1 MKGIIGAI
9 SGDIIGSVYERNSI
23 KTKDFE
29 LFSPYSCFTDD
40 TVMTLGIAKW
50 LCEDRDSMEVLI
62 ECVQNI
68 GNQYP
73 NAGYGRNFS
82 QWLNQVDPQPYGSW
96 ANGSAMR
103 VSPVAWVGN
112 SLEEVQKLAKMSAI
126 ITHDHPEGIKGAQ
139 ATALAIMMARQGC
152 GKEDIRTEIE
162 KRFEYNLQFTC
173 DEIRPTYTWGGT
185 CQDSVPQAI
194 VAFLDGKDFE
204 DSVRNAISIGGD
216 SDTIGCIT
224 GSIAEA
230 YFGVPDELRKQAIKY
245 LPAEFLDI
253 ITEFENKYGN
263 K

>member
-126 ITHDHPEGIKGAQ
+126 ITHDHPEGIKGALS
-139 ATALAIMMARQGC
+139 TADAVYLARTGAS
-152 GKEDIRTEIE
+152 KDEIREHVE
-162 KRFEYNLQFTC
+162 VNYGYDLSRRL
-173 DEIRPTYTWGGT
+173 DDIRPTYSFELH
-185 CQDSVPQAI
+185 CKKSVPESI
-194 VAFLDGKDFE
+194 ICFLEAENFE
-204 DSVRNAISIGGD
+204 DAVRNAVSLGGD
-216 SDTIGCIT
+216 ADTLAAIA
-224 GSIAEA
+224 GSIASA
-230 YFGVPDELRKQAIKY
+230 YWDVPDTIWDKTICR
-245 LPAEFLDI
+245 LDDNLFTI
-253 ITEFENKYGN
+253 FMDFEEKFM
-263 K
+263 

>member
-103 VSPVAWVGN
+103 VSPVAWVGD

-126 ITHDHPEGIKGAQ
+126 ITHDHPEGIKGALS
-139 ATALAIMMARQGC
+139 TADAVYLARTGAS
-152 GKEDIRTEIE
+152 KDEIREHVE
-162 KRFEYNLQFTC
+162 VNYGYDLSRRL
-173 DEIRPTYTWGGT
+173 DDIRPTYSFELH
-185 CQDSVPQAI
+185 CKKSVPESI
-194 VAFLDGKDFE
+194 ICFLEAENFE
-204 DSVRNAISIGGD
+204 DAVRNAVSLGGD
-216 SDTIGCIT
+216 ADTLAAIA
-224 GSIAEA
+224 GSIASA
-230 YFGVPDELRKQAIKY
+230 YWDVPDTIWDKTICR
-245 LPAEFLDI
+245 LDDNLFTI
-253 ITEFENKYGN
+253 FMDFEEKFM
-263 K
+263 